1 MKKLIPFAA
10 LGLLGVIA
18 TSCGGSNT
26 WSLENALSDGELNYA
41 LLIGQIDHN
50 DSAART
56 AGIRDALFTRGT
68 KTSNANTEDP
78 VEGHIE
84 IGGKEYKVKEI
95 VHGEQKSTAG
105 VTWDAQT
112 ATTSTE
118 SWLNAYQNIDF
129 FISNN
134 DGMAEAATAASNW
147 VEGMPI
153 FGYDSNQSTLKM
165 IQDGKVMGTVN
176 QNAPAQAAAIFMAA
190 RNGIDGLSNEDLVK
204 QGFTEESKN
213 GYGKLTSAITVKD
226 DGSKALLAQNVAVTK
241 DNVADFMASDITT
254 LAEKS
259 IKKGTTKQANVYLSF
274 YSETDT
280 FLTTSMEPL
289 FKHYA
294 SSFNFTLNVT
304 KGDGTD
310 DTKALSALETATN
323 VDAYIINMVKTTST
337 KTYLDTIAE
346 KENATEA
353 NPLKKPVIFWNRQG
367 TNADNTVDTVNMAD
381 KRFEYIY
388 YVGFDAIQGGELQGE
403 MIVDYFQN
411 L

>member
-118 SWLNAYQNIDF
+118 SWLNAYTNIDF

-134 DGMAEAATAASNW
+134 DGM
-147 VEGMPI
+147 GMAMFTGWSKDNGVPT
-153 FGYDSNQSTLKM
+153 FGYDA
-165 IQDGKVMGTVN
+165 
-176 QNAPAQAAAIFMAA
+176 NADAVAAIA
-190 RNGIDGLSNEDLVK
+190 D
-204 QGFTEESKN
+204 
-213 GYGKLTSAITVKD
+213 GYGGTISQHADVQAYLTLRLVRNILDGVDINTGIATAD
-226 DGSKALLAQNVAVTK
+226 DAGNTLSDDVYYYDEANRSYYALNVAVTEENYK
-241 DNVADFMASDITT
+241 DFLDSTVPYAPVSNQLDAEAHPTKNVWLNIYNSADNFLSATYQPLLQNYDDI
-254 LAEKS
+254 L
-259 IKKGTTKQANVYLSF
+259 N
-274 YSETDT
+274 
-280 FLTTSMEPL
+280 
-289 FKHYA
+289 
-294 SSFNFTLNVT
+294 LNVEYVG
-304 KGDGTD
+304 GDGQNEP
-310 DTKALSALETATN
+310 AIVNRLGNPSQY
-323 VDAYIINMVKTTST
+323 DAFCINMVKT
-337 KTYLDTIAE
+337 D
-346 KENATEA
+346 NAASYTA
-353 NPLKKPVIFWNRQG
+353 VLNQ
-367 TNADNTVDTVNMAD
+367 
-381 KRFEYIY
+381 
-388 YVGFDAIQGGELQGE
+388 
-403 MIVDYFQN
+403 
-411 L
+411 